1 MKGEIYG
8 FPFSPPSVVEKKK
21 KLVDLDLE
29 EFSIFDDSLSFLLSE
44 FCT

>member
-1 MKGEIYG
+1 MV
-8 FPFSPPSVVEKKK
+8 FHFRRRPSSKKKK